1 MQCKTNGTMVLGKP
15 SDVLVV
21 HESEKAEKL
30 WCMTILAYLSDFL
43 KVKKKEYQQSCFM
56 SN

>member
-1 MQCKTNGTMVLGKP
+1 MVLGKP